1 MYSLLGAGIFFRP
14 AGIFGDRKMKKSKF
28 SYHTFRIGYRK
39 PGHLAIFIFFYFFF
53 FFFFLNSPISRIF
66 SMAAGMFFRRPGC
79 FFSPMAG
86 RGCFF
91 SPMARWLFCPWPA
104 GDVFFRPWRAGM
116 CERLVCRYECLY
128 FLSTKWLRR
137 ARAPLS
143 LSLGGRREGGRH
155 LAGVYGMYVCGMECV
170 CLPY

>member
-1 MYSLLGAGIFFRP
+1 
-14 AGIFGDRKMKKSKF
+14 MKKSKF

-39 PGHLAIFIFFYFFF
+39 PGHLAIFIFFIYLFFCF
-53 FFFFLNSPISRIF
+53 FKFAHLQNFFHGRGNVFPP
-66 SMAAGMFFRRPGC
+66 AGMFFFAHGEMVFSHTAGRGW
-79 FFSPMAG
+79 FFSPMAR
-86 RGCFF
+86 RGWFF